1 MIELLI
7 RSGIGLVVYYVLEVD
22 CYSKRGNGNEKD
34 KI

>member
-7 RSGIGLVVYYVLEVD
+7 RSGIGLVVYYVLGVD

-34 KI
+34 EI